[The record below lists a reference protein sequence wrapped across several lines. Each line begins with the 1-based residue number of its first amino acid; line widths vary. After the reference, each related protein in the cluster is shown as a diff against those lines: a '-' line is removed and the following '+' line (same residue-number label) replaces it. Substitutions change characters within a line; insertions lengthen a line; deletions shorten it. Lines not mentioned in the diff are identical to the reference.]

1 MLLTTASK
9 MASSRFV
16 LALALSITLVHAQCY
31 YPDGQEAPRDVPCK
45 PDAEASACCAEGYI
59 CVSTGMCQFVEYAG
73 TGRFARGSC
82 TNQDWSSSECPNFC
96 TDAEGEETGGT
107 DVTRCQGYTDRFFCP
122 RSQNANVCKDES
134 KALTFAEPSVLT
146 TILAATKSV
155 QSTQTTETSEATTAS
170 SSQET
175 TSTARDDGTST
186 TASTSPNETGPAD
199 KDSDTDL
206 DTDSGPSPA
215 LLGGAIGG
223 SIGRFLLGGLGVWLI
238 FFLRK
243 AKKDALDRSRV
254 VPEVENGYKDDHQPA
269 PKAEMPAE
277 SAPAELPG
285 YSVGDRPRQD

>member
-1 MLLTTASK
+1 

-134 KALTFAEPSVLT
+134 KALTFAE
-146 TILAATKSV
+146 
-155 QSTQTTETSEATTAS
+155 TSEATTAS

-175 TSTARDDGTST
+175 TSTAKDDGTST

-223 SIGRFLLGGLGVWLI
+223 SIGGFLLGGLGVWLI